1 MVLWPAVSLIGF
13 LVLTGLVILLGT
25 HSTARYE
32 QERQA
37 ASTGRP
43 QRARTVAG
51 ESIGATAIL

>member
-1 MVLWPAVSLIGF
+1 MSLIGF